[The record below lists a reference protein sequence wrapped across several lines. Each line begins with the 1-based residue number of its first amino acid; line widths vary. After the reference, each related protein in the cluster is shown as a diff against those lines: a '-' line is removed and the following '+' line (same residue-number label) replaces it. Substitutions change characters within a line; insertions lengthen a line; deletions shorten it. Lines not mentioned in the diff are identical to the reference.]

1 MRRLPWN
8 LIYSNTENYRG
19 SFKYVAYTPINAN
32 GMKIGSPGVKIL
44 LYSATASMNN

>member
-8 LIYSNTENYRG
+8 LIYSTTENYRG

-32 GMKIGSPGVKIL
+32 SMKIGSPGVKIL